1 MVPETPADKNV
12 PFFEVGS
19 CSWGTY
25 WQFRPGR
32 FLIRFLQVIY
42 EGHSRLLIMRKINKF
57 SLYSQYYYDNPN
69 STYHRISYSLVQCVF
84 VVLKFTTQTYTPLLN
99 CLS

>member
-1 MVPETPADKNV
+1 MYVCPVFRRERSDDRKYVCVSQAVVKWGLNMVVFSCYFMVPETPADKNV

-25 WQFRPGR
+25 WQFRLGR

-42 EGHSRLLIMRKINKF
+42 EGHNRLLIMRKINKF
-57 SLYSQYYYDNPN
+57 SLYSQ
-69 STYHRISYSLVQCVF
+69 L
-84 VVLKFTTQTYTPLLN
+84 
-99 CLS
+99 